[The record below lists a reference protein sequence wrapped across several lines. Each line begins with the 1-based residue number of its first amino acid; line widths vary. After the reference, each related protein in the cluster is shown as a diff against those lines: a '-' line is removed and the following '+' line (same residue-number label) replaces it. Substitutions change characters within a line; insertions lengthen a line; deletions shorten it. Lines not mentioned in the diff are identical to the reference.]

1 MEERGEFNWVLP
13 GNQVDKALG
22 LMLEHDFSQLP
33 VADEVKRAWGIIM
46 DESLLEEERAV
57 VALLGEARNALVE
70 AK

>member
-1 MEERGEFNWVLP
+1 M
-13 GNQVDKALG
+13 DKALG